1 VFTVPHAISLG
12 RFLLEVT
19 RPQPGPPRSELARL
33 RHWLNDNADHPQAI
47 PLREMIQTCPIYL
60 GWATAW
66 ARSGYQRVVVGHK
79 LAASLMA
86 TQADDAEAMSCSP
99 WSAYLIEIPSEL
111 IRVRLKSGLTSFDAV
126 AVWHPDTEA
135 VGRFVVFSRDSHAM
149 IMGRLSFPLPDLA
162 DGSQGAFSID
172 DQAALNR
179 ARDCMARLIICTELE
194 MSDPTRVKRPPVAK
208 RGKGDDGTP
217 SGIHRLLRE
226 VRVDCREAIA
236 SYVSGER
243 STSPSVQTLVRGHFQ
258 RVAVGAGRVGRKW
271 VEKEPY
277 WRGPEDGPMAL
288 RPHRLVVK
296 H

>member
-1 VFTVPHAISLG
+1 
-12 RFLLEVT
+12 
-19 RPQPGPPRSELARL
+19 
-33 RHWLNDNADHPQAI
+33 
-47 PLREMIQTCPIYL
+47 
-60 GWATAW
+60 
-66 ARSGYQRVVVGHK
+66 
-79 LAASLMA
+79 MA

-99 WSAYLIEIPSEL
+99 WGAYLIEIPSEL
-111 IRVRLKSGLTSFDAV
+111 IRVRLKSGPTSFDAV

-208 RGKGDDGTP
+208 RGKGDDGAP

-288 RPHRLVVK
+288 RPHRLVGK
-296 H
+296 N